1 MCGRKRKPCRLF
13 IGDKRRLPMAVRR
26 GEGRLGHGG
35 SDLEKG
41 STVLASSIHW
51 LARAACTRGGCSG
64 VGRRKRRFTARRRL
78 AVVGKMAAAAGGPR
92 AMAPCRGQRR
102 AHRREREK
110 EGGGFGWAGSAGLCA
125 NWAAAREEKKW
136 REGEKRNGLNRGK
149 FGLDE

>member
-1 MCGRKRKPCRLF
+1 MWGRKRKPCRLF

-41 STVLASSIHW
+41 STVPASSIHW

-64 VGRRKRRFTARRRL
+64 VGQRKRRFTARRRL
-78 AVVGKMAAAAGGPR
+78 AVVSKMAAAAGGPR
-92 AMAPCRGQRR
+92 AIAPCRGQQRT
-102 AHRREREK
+102 HRRERRK
-110 EGGGFGWAGSAGLCA
+110 EAASAGPAQLGYA
-125 NWAAAREEKKW
+125 PTGPWPEKKKSGG
-136 REGEKRNGLNRGK
+136 RESKRNGLNRGK